1 MKVLFAGGKGLLG
14 TNIIPLFK
22 KRFDVA
28 GFDID
33 EWDITDRKAGEAI
46 IARERPDA
54 LINCAAV
61 TDVDGCEDKRELA
74 EKINS
79 HGAAI
84 IADICS
90 KYRVKLVHISTDY
103 VFDGMKGLPYT
114 EEDTPNPISFYG
126 KTKLWGEE
134 QVLAKAPSSLIIRSQ
149 WLYGEGGRH
158 FISKVIEIA
167 RERGSI
173 EVVNDQKGSPT
184 YAKDIA
190 EPLSI
195 LIEKGES
202 GIYHICNDGS
212 CTWYELAQEVFMAL
226 GMDIQVTAVAS
237 QTLDRKAARPAYS
250 VFDTKKV
257 RNATGI
263 AMRSWQEALR
273 EYLQSFKTR
282 VNSVRR
288 KA

>member
-1 MKVLFAGGKGLLG
+1 MKVLFAGGKGLLA

-22 KRFDVA
+22 NRFDVA
-28 GFDID
+28 SFDID
-33 EWDITDRKAGEAI
+33 EWDIADRKAGEAVV
-46 IARERPDA
+46 ARERPDA
-54 LINCAAV
+54 LVNCAAV

-74 EKINS
+74 EKVNS
-79 HGAAI
+79 RGAAI

-90 KYRVKLVHISTDY
+90 EHGIKLVHISTDY
-103 VFDGMKGLPYT
+103 VFDGTKGLPYT
-114 EEDTPNPISFYG
+114 EEDTPNPVSFYG

-173 EVVNDQKGSPT
+173 EVVDDQRGSPT

-226 GMDIQVTAVAS
+226 GMDIQVTAVSS
-237 QTLDRKAARPAYS
+237 QALNRKAARPAYS
-250 VFDTKKV
+250 VFDTKKA

-263 AMRSWQEALR
+263 AMRSWPEALR
-273 EYLQSFKTR
+273 EYLSVQRSMF
-282 VNSVRR
+282 NVRR
-288 KA
+288 

>member
-1 MKVLFAGGKGLLG
+1 MKVLFAGGKGLLA

-22 KRFDVA
+22 NRFDVA
-28 GFDID
+28 SFDID
-33 EWDITDRKAGEAI
+33 EWDIADRKAGEAVV
-46 IARERPDA
+46 ARERPDA
-54 LINCAAV
+54 LVNCAAV

-74 EKINS
+74 EKVNS
-79 HGAAI
+79 RGAAI

-90 KYRVKLVHISTDY
+90 EHGIKLVHISTDY
-103 VFDGMKGLPYT
+103 VFDGTKGLPYT
-114 EEDTPNPISFYG
+114 EEDTPNPVSFYG

-173 EVVNDQKGSPT
+173 EVVDDQRGSPT

-226 GMDIQVTAVAS
+226 GMDIQVTAVSS
-237 QTLDRKAARPAYS
+237 QALNRKAARPAYS
-250 VFDTKKV
+250 VFDTKKA

-263 AMRSWQEALR
+263 AMRSWPEALR
-273 EYLQSFKTR
+273 EY
-282 VNSVRR
+282 
-288 KA
+288 

>member
-14 TNIIPLFK
+14 TNIIPLLK
-22 KRFDVA
+22 NRFDVVSL
-28 GFDID
+28 DID
-33 EWDITDRKAGEAI
+33 EWDIADRKAGEAVV
-46 IARERPDA
+46 ARERPDA
-54 LINCAAV
+54 LVNCAAV

-74 EKINS
+74 EKVNS
-79 HGAAI
+79 RGAAI

-90 KYRVKLVHISTDY
+90 EHRIKLVHISTDY
-103 VFDGMKGLPYT
+103 VFDGTKTLPYT

-173 EVVNDQKGSPT
+173 EVVDDQRGSPT

-226 GMDIQVTAVAS
+226 GMDIQVTAVSS
-237 QTLDRKAARPAYS
+237 QALNRKAARPAYS

-257 RNATGI
+257 RDATGI
-263 AMRSWQEALR
+263 IMRSWQEALR
-273 EYLQSFKTR
+273 EYLSVQRSTLEQKKTR
-282 VNSVRR
+282 
-288 KA
+288 

>member
-28 GFDID
+28 SFDID

-46 IARERPDA
+46 IAGERPDA

-79 HGAAI
+79 HGAEI

-103 VFDGMKGLPYT
+103 VFDGTKGLPYI
-114 EEDTPNPISFYG
+114 EEDAPNPISFYG

-149 WLYGEGGRH
+149 WLYGEGSQH
-158 FISKVIEIA
+158 FIAKVIKIA
-167 RERGSI
+167 REKG
-173 EVVNDQKGSPT
+173 EVQVVNDQKGSPT

-226 GMDIQVTAVAS
+226 GMDIQVTAVSS
-237 QTLDRKAARPAYS
+237 QALNRKAARPAYS

-257 RNATGI
+257 RNSTGI

-273 EYLQSFKTR
+273 EYLQKKP
-282 VNSVRR
+282 V
-288 KA
+288 

>member
-14 TNIIPLFK
+14 TNIIPLLK
-22 KRFDVA
+22 NRFDVVSL
-28 GFDID
+28 DID
-33 EWDITDRKAGEAI
+33 EWDIADRKAGEAVV
-46 IARERPDA
+46 ARERPDA
-54 LINCAAV
+54 LVNCAAV

-74 EKINS
+74 EKVNS
-79 HGAAI
+79 RGAAI

-90 KYRVKLVHISTDY
+90 EHRIKLVHISTDY
-103 VFDGMKGLPYT
+103 VFDGTKNLPYT

-173 EVVNDQKGSPT
+173 EVVADQRGSPT

-226 GMDIQVTAVAS
+226 GMDIQVTAVSS
-237 QTLDRKAARPAYS
+237 QALNRKAARPAYS

-257 RNATGI
+257 RDATGI
-263 AMRSWQEALR
+263 IMRSWQEALR
-273 EYLQSFKTR
+273 EYL
-282 VNSVRR
+282 SVQRSMFNVQR
-288 KA
+288 

>member
-14 TNIIPLFK
+14 TNIIPLLK
-22 KRFDVA
+22 NRFDVVSL
-28 GFDID
+28 DID
-33 EWDITDRKAGEAI
+33 EWDIADRKAGEAVV
-46 IARERPDA
+46 ARERPDA
-54 LINCAAV
+54 LVNCAAV

-74 EKINS
+74 EKVNS
-79 HGAAI
+79 RGAAI

-90 KYRVKLVHISTDY
+90 EHRIKLVHISTDY
-103 VFDGMKGLPYT
+103 VFDGTKGLPYI
-114 EEDTPNPISFYG
+114 EEDAPNPISFYG

-173 EVVNDQKGSPT
+173 EVVDDQRGSPT

-226 GMDIQVTAVAS
+226 GMDIQVTAVSS
-237 QTLDRKAARPAYS
+237 QALNRKAARPAYS

-257 RNATGI
+257 RDATGI
-263 AMRSWQEALR
+263 IMRSWQEALR
-273 EYLQSFKTR
+273 EYLSVQRSTLEQKKTR
-282 VNSVRR
+282 
-288 KA
+288 

>member
-1 MKVLFAGGKGLLG
+1 MKVLFAGGKGLLA

-22 KRFDVA
+22 SRFDVA
-28 GFDID
+28 SFDID
-33 EWDITDRKAGEAI
+33 EWDIADRKAGEAVV
-46 IARERPDA
+46 ARERPDA
-54 LINCAAV
+54 LVNCAAV

-74 EKINS
+74 EKVNS
-79 HGAAI
+79 RGAAI

-90 KYRVKLVHISTDY
+90 EHGIKLVHISTDY
-103 VFDGMKGLPYT
+103 VFDGTKGLPYT
-114 EEDTPNPISFYG
+114 EEDTPNPVSFYG

-173 EVVNDQKGSPT
+173 EVVDDQRGSPT

-212 CTWYELAQEVFMAL
+212 CTWYELAQEVFLAL
-226 GMDIQVTAVAS
+226 GMDIQVTAVSS
-237 QTLDRKAARPAYS
+237 QALNRKAARPAYS
-250 VFDTKKV
+250 VFDTKKA

-263 AMRSWQEALR
+263 AMRSWPEALR
-273 EYLQSFKTR
+273 EYL
-282 VNSVRR
+282 R
-288 KA
+288 KRPV

>member
-14 TNIIPLFK
+14 TNIIPLLK
-22 KRFDVA
+22 NRFDVVSL
-28 GFDID
+28 DID
-33 EWDITDRKAGEAI
+33 EWDIADRKAGEAVV
-46 IARERPDA
+46 ARERPDA
-54 LINCAAV
+54 LVNCAAV

-74 EKINS
+74 EKVNS
-79 HGAAI
+79 RGAAI

-90 KYRVKLVHISTDY
+90 EHRIKLVHISTDY
-103 VFDGMKGLPYT
+103 VFDGTKTLPYT

-173 EVVNDQKGSPT
+173 EVVDDQRGSPT

-226 GMDIQVTAVAS
+226 GMDIQVTAVSS
-237 QTLDRKAARPAYS
+237 QALNRKAARPAYS

-257 RNATGI
+257 RDATGI
-263 AMRSWQEALR
+263 IMRSWQEALR
-273 EYLQSFKTR
+273 EYL
-282 VNSVRR
+282 SVQRSMFNVQR
-288 KA
+288 